1 MAANY
6 GALSGTK
13 FKNAIDEA
21 YDQEGNLTDE
31 GRAKVKEIFTM
42 ILQREIARTYK
53 VPNDAFTAFD
63 RVGNNY
69 ITASDIV
76 NSKMAYRLPFKKDE
90 LRYFLEQ
97 QSIFKRVPRLSIDNF
112 IKYLFP
118 ERNRGDTQEAKRGA
132 SESSSESGNDSFDT
146 STGGSAARPTRRP
159 AQGGSSKKAV
169 SIDNSSS
176 YGGSTLQST
185 SLKSQKVAEQ
195 VKHLEELLKKKL
207 SVDFNSVRKA
217 FLAIDDNHRGYI
229 TAEHLA
235 KFLGA
240 SKQKN
245 FDFTLL
251 EILIKL
257 HTKELKTRL
266 NYNDFCAW
274 LGNSIEPTETFF
286 FRHDSKK
293 NPQFEVSLQKN
304 IAKNEPNQQT
314 VSSIMTRNNLKEKLI
329 QRTFS

>member
-1 MAANY
+1 MLSLFNLERIFKFVAANY
-6 GALSGTK
+6 GALSGTN
-13 FKNAIDEA
+13 FKNTISEA
-21 YDQEGNLTDE
+21 YDHEGNLTEE

-69 ITASDIV
+69 ITANDIV

-90 LRYFLEQ
+90 LRYFLEH

-118 ERNRGDTQEAKRGA
+118 ERNRGDTQDAKRGA
-132 SESSSESGNDSFDT
+132 SESSSQSGNDSFDT
-146 STGGSAARPTRRP
+146 STGGSAARPTRRQAP
-159 AQGGSSKKAV
+159 GASGKKTNN
-169 SIDNSSS
+169 SIDTSS
-176 YGGSTLQST
+176 YGGSTLVST
-185 SLKSQKVAEQ
+185 SLKSQKIAEQ
-195 VKHLEELLKKKL
+195 VKNLEDLLKKKL

-229 TAEHLA
+229 TAEHFA

-257 HTKELKTRL
+257 HTKGL
-266 NYNDFCAW
+266 
-274 LGNSIEPTETFF
+274 
-286 FRHDSKK
+286 
-293 NPQFEVSLQKN
+293 
-304 IAKNEPNQQT
+304 
-314 VSSIMTRNNLKEKLI
+314 
-329 QRTFS
+329 